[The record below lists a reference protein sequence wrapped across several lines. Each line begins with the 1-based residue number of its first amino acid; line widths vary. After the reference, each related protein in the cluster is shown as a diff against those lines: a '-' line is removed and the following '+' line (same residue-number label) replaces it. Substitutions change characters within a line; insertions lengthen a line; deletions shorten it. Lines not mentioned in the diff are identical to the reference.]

1 MFSVLISV
9 YYKESPVFLH
19 QSLES
24 IFQQTLLP
32 TEVILIKDGPLTKEL
47 NEVIEE
53 YATKY
58 SELKIISLTQNQG
71 LGKALNEGLRY
82 CSYDLVARMDSD
94 DVAKFDRFKR
104 QIQIFQECPE
114 LDIVGAWIDE
124 FEEDVSNVISTRKL
138 PENHTD
144 ISVFAKKRNPINH
157 PVVMFRKKSVLAAGG
172 YRHFPLF
179 EDYYLWI
186 RMLQNGAR
194 FYNIQESLL
203 YFRFSPAM
211 FKRRGGIKYVIYECR
226 FQYMIRKIKFISSFQ
241 FAKNV
246 LVRSMTRALPNFMRT
261 VLYKRI
267 LRG

>member
-94 DVAKFDRFKR
+94 DVAKSDRFKR

-124 FEEDVSNVISTRKL
+124 FEEDVSNVIST
-138 PENHTD
+138 
-144 ISVFAKKRNPINH
+144 
-157 PVVMFRKKSVLAAGG
+157 
-172 YRHFPLF
+172 
-179 EDYYLWI
+179 
-186 RMLQNGAR
+186 
-194 FYNIQESLL
+194 
-203 YFRFSPAM
+203 
-211 FKRRGGIKYVIYECR
+211 
-226 FQYMIRKIKFISSFQ
+226 ISSRD
-241 FAKNV
+241 N
-246 LVRSMTRALPNFMRT
+246 
-261 VLYKRI
+261 I
-267 LRG
+267 